1 MTFKK
6 NEIIWLSDQLK
17 PVVNHEDLVRQIN
30 KDANLAGVD
39 FELKKSITA
48 LEIAN
53 ELNKI
58 IANLIKNDFSGYL
71 NFLYRIDV
79 SEKNLIMIKD
89 FEFHEMTK
97 KVTILIIKKELQKI
111 WIKYNFKNKIQ

>member
-6 NEIIWLSDQLK
+6 NEIIWLSDQLS
-17 PVVNHEDLVRQIN
+17 PSDNLEDLIKQIN

-39 FELKKSITA
+39 LKLNESITA
-48 LEIAN
+48 FEIAN

-58 IANLIKNDFSGYL
+58 IANLIKNDFSDYL

-79 SEKNLIMIKD
+79 LEKDLISIRD
-89 FEFHEMTK
+89 LEFHEMTK

-111 WIKYNFKNKIQ
+111 WLKNNFKNRIQ